1 MYEYLDRRYALA
13 LYEVGEERGKA
24 EDYLKE
30 LEEISSIIETNEDF
44 LEIIKHPHL
53 STSKKQEMFEN
64 IFKGKVDDDILSFL
78 LILIEKARLLSLK
91 EILNEMKKIHLD
103 RNRTVIVHIKTVVP
117 LNDEERAELTTKLQ
131 NKYSR
136 KVILNEEID
145 ASIIGGVYVRVG
157 NDIIDGTIRSKFE
170 DIRKLTLKTE

>member
-30 LEEISSIIETNEDF
+30 LEEISDIIEANEDF
-44 LEIIKHPHL
+44 LEVIKHPHL

-64 IFKGKVDDDILSFL
+64 IFKGKVHNDILSFL
-78 LILIEKARLLSLK
+78 LILIEKGRLLNLK
-91 EILNEMKKIHLD
+91 EILREMKKIHLD
-103 RNRTVIVHIKTVVP
+103 RSRTVIAHIKTVVP
-117 LNDEERAELTTKLQ
+117 LNEEDRTELTAKLQ
-131 NKYSR
+131 KKYNR
-136 KVILNEEID
+136 NIILDEEID

-157 NDIIDGTIRSKFE
+157 NDIIDGTIKSKFE